1 MKSIPQI
8 SESEY
13 EVMKYIWKEAPVS
26 TTEITRHLT
35 TTTKWNPKTIQ
46 TLIKRLVTKEAL
58 SYEKQGRVFVYTP
71 LVREEDYVNQESKSF
86 LKRYFNG
93 NLSAMFSTFL
103 ENEKISD
110 EEIDSLRQ
118 LLEDS
123 TNDNNDK

>member
-35 TTTKWNPKTIQ
+35 ATTKWNPKTIQ